1 MTEVA
6 KEAAKLRAKFN
17 AERLNLEQIAYWLG
31 FDRKTAERKISHLPY
46 FDDGAKRYEV
56 TVIAEYVITHTK
68 KGEHQ

>member
-31 FDRKTAERKISHLPY
+31 FDRKTAERKIKHLPC
-46 FDDGAKRYEV
+46 FNDGGKRYEV
-56 TVIAEYVITHTK
+56 TVIAEYVISHTER
-68 KGEHQ
+68 GTP